1 MRSKKMN
8 TMNIEGYGKVHTDH
22 AKATGGNIEVFIP
35 VCMSSKLFSL
45 ANKKVADFLQK
56 YPDLT
61 EKDINCEV
69 QVICHFG
76 SYARLDEEFSYYV
89 EFCIWKEV
97 EDENEDDYAEF
108 YDGVPFEFE
117 PESEKKIRR
126 IIWKALEK
134 RFLGK

>member
-35 VCMSSKLFSL
+35 VCMSSKLFNF
-45 ANKKVADFLQK
+45 ANK
-56 YPDLT
+56 
-61 EKDINCEV
+61 EV

-97 EDENEDDYAEF
+97 EDENGDDYAEF

-126 IIWKALEK
+126 IIWRALEK